1 MDVQDNFE
9 PVAPSSLP
17 EVPSRRA
24 MKTVLLALLVLGL
37 SALAVLAVRA
47 INKEPIEAV
56 SEAAG
61 HKVSAGLDQ
70 PAQAAAQSARAAEP
84 APITPAT
91 TLVEERAA
99 SATPNIAEGPKIV
112 GSAGRAPAEALFGV
126 GDRLKVAFFER
137 VEVEEDKWGR
147 ASSASALR
155 GILQRPELS
164 GEYTVQGD
172 GTISVPLLGSIPVAN
187 RSVQQVHA
195 NLAESFEQLLGRK
208 GLVNI
213 LSLERS
219 PIYVLGPVKNPG
231 SFKYVPGMTILH
243 AIALAGG
250 LDRGASDP
258 WQKIEAV
265 REIQKRSGAVDAM
278 LKLLARGAVLKAE
291 RDGMEPKIPPRL
303 IGLVG
308 AAEAANL
315 VNEQSDRRKAVAIAR
330 KNRERATLTGLE
342 SAKQDVAVYG
352 RMEALDELVK
362 LRQDRVNSM
371 RTLVDRNVLSMPVLN
386 QVQSELTDAEQ
397 RRRDALNQYAM
408 AKQRLASMEAEA
420 QRVQADLKNDLEAE
434 IETIE
439 RQIADNEREF
449 SISEGVLD
457 TLPAT
462 RAPSAK
468 ENRVT
473 YQVVRQTA
481 AGPVGIESAGM
492 TVLQP
497 GDLVNII
504 VGESEPKEQKG
515 APAPA
520 SPVGEK
526 SPASEASRAKE
537 AAERTADEF
546 RQALQQE
553 HEKAEKLAS
562 ELAKAQ
568 RENETQT
575 ATADTAAGE
584 ATRAKQAAE
593 RTADELRQALQQEH
607 EKAEKLASELAK
619 AQRENETQTATV
631 GTAAGEATRAKQA
644 AERTAD
650 ELRQALQQ
658 EHEKAEKLASE
669 LAKARSELETQA
681 ATKADDDAAQ
691 KTQLAEL
698 RQALQKA
705 EAFRD
710 EILRRGGSSTAG
722 SSDTSGQM
730 PAPAADKPVTA
741 SLPTPD
747 GQLIPAGPA
756 SDMLAMASTAPSKQ
770 PATRTTRPETAQT
783 TANPEADRLVVRA
796 SLLFEQGN
804 IGAARNMLDR
814 AVELGSAHALF
825 VLAETYDPR
834 VLSARQTFGIQSDS
848 AKARE
853 LYAKALAGGI
863 RDAQKRLDAL
873 PP

>member
-9 PVAPSSLP
+9 PVTHSSLP
-17 EVPSRRA
+17 ELPSRRA

-47 INKEPIEAV
+47 VNKEPVQVV

-61 HKVSAGLDQ
+61 HNVSAALGTRRDQ
-70 PAQAAAQSARAAEP
+70 PAQAAAQSSGAAEP
-84 APITPAT
+84 APVAPAA
-91 TLVEERAA
+91 TLVEPLAGP
-99 SATPNIAEGPKIV
+99 ATPNIAEGPNIV
-112 GSAGRAPAEALFGV
+112 SSAGRAPAESLFGV
-126 GDRLKVAFFER
+126 GDRLKIAFYER

-147 ASSASALR
+147 TSSASALR

-172 GTISVPLLGSIPVAN
+172 GTISVPLLGSIPVTN
-187 RSVQQVHA
+187 RSAQQVHA
-195 NLAESFEQLLGRK
+195 DLVKIFEQLLGRK

-291 RDGMEPKIPPRL
+291 REGTEPKIPPRL
-303 IGLVG
+303 IELVG
-308 AAEAANL
+308 ATEAANV
-315 VNEQSDRRKAVAIAR
+315 VNEQSDRRKAVAVAR
-330 KNRERATLTGLE
+330 KNRERASLTGLE

-362 LRQDRVNSM
+362 LRQDRVNSI
-371 RTLVDRNVLSMPVLN
+371 RTLVDRNVLSMPALN

-457 TLPAT
+457 ALPAT
-462 RAPSAK
+462 RTQFAK

-504 VGESEPKEQKG
+504 AGESEPKEQKG
-515 APAPA
+515 APVPTLPA
-520 SPVGEK
+520 GEK
-526 SPASEASRAKE
+526 LPAGEATRAKE
-537 AAERTADEF
+537 AAERTADEL
-546 RQALQQE
+546 RQALQQKD
-553 HEKAEKLAS
+553 EKAEKLAS

-568 RENETQT
+568 RENETQ
-575 ATADTAAGE
+575 AAI
-584 ATRAKQAAE
+584 A
-593 RTADELRQALQQEH
+593 
-607 EKAEKLASELAK
+607 
-619 AQRENETQTATV
+619 

-658 EHEKAEKLASE
+658 KHEKAETLAGD
-669 LAKARSELETQA
+669 LAKVRSELETQA
-681 ATKADDDAAQ
+681 ATKAADDAAQ
-691 KTQLAEL
+691 KRQLAEL
-698 RQALQKA
+698 RQALQQA
-705 EAFRD
+705 EALRE
-710 EILRRGGSSTAG
+710 EILRRDRSSTAG
-722 SSDTSGQM
+722 SSDTSGQI
-730 PAPAADKPVTA
+730 PAPATDKPATTA
-741 SLPTPD
+741 LPTPD
-747 GQLIPAGPA
+747 GRVIPPGPAG
-756 SDMLAMASTAPSKQ
+756 DMQATGSTAPSKQ
-770 PATRTTRPETAQT
+770 PATMAPRPATAQT
-783 TANPEADRLVVRA
+783 TADPEVVRLVARA
-796 SLLFEQGN
+796 SLLLEQGN
-804 IGAARNMLDR
+804 IGAARSMLDR
-814 AVELGSAHALF
+814 AVELGSAQALF

-834 VLSARQTFGIQSDS
+834 VLSGRQTFGIQSDS

-863 RDAQKRLDAL
+863 RDAQKRLDTL